1 MFETAEQVYEHLLS
15 RAPENKME
23 PRMQP
28 MYDIMALLG
37 DPQHSAPVIH
47 LTGTNGKTTTA
58 RIIEPVLTAHVFRT
72 GRHSSPHLTE
82 RTDRITLDGQPVDD
96 DTVVRNFSEIAPLSA
111 TVDSQVTAAGEQ
123 QRTYF

>member
-1 MFETAEQVYEHLLS
+1 MFETAEPVYEHLLS

-58 RIIEPVLTAHVFRT
+58 RIIEQVLIAHGLRT
-72 GRHSSPHLTE
+72 GRYTSPHLTKVTE
-82 RTDRITLDGQPVDD
+82 RITLDGQPVEDE
-96 DTVVRNFSEIAPLSA
+96 TFVRIWNEFAPLVVHFAAILTSA
-111 TVDSQVTAAGEQ
+111 
-123 QRTYF
+123 